1 MSRTATDTL
10 DVSKASMPVVPEAPV
25 SPVMTDML
33 AALGKGQDT
42 GIKEV
47 CAGLQLPHVWK
58 LQLLL
63 QAFGIS
69 QSRRIQKGYQLS
81 SAFLRWE

>member
-10 DVSKASMPVVPEAPV
+10 DVSKASMPVVPEALM
-25 SPVMTDML
+25 SPVMTDMPV
-33 AALGKGQDT
+33 ALGKGQDT

-47 CAGLQLPHVWK
+47 YAGLQLHVWK